1 MPVDIDLLFVALVA
15 TLFAQPKK
23 PAATAIAT
31 WAVATLIDPPPA
43 LDRALYA
50 MVVVAA
56 AIAPH
61 TFVEHP
67 RLTDA
72 IAATVVAIYA
82 AQWPIIVAAALGVAA
97 AKVVG

>member
-1 MPVDIDLLFVALVA
+1 MPVDIELVFVALIA
-15 TLFAQPKK
+15 SLFAHPKK
-23 PAATAIAT
+23 PAATAITT
-31 WAVATLIDPPPA
+31 WAVATLIDPPST
-43 LDRALYA
+43 LDRAFYA
-50 MVVVAA
+50 MVMVAA

-72 IAATVVAIYA
+72 IAATVAAIYA